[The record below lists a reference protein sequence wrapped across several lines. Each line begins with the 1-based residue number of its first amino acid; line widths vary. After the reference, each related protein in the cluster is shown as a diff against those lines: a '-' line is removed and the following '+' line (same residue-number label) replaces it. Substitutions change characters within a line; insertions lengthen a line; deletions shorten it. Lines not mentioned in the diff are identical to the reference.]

1 VEESRE
7 QVNCVRTYAYRVAEG
22 LVYIYR
28 VLAPERAT
36 LSIMKRP
43 DGSWRRSEL
52 AGYKNSIVRKET
64 IRIID
69 TWLAA
74 HRISI

>member
-1 VEESRE
+1 
-7 QVNCVRTYAYRVAEG
+7 
-22 LVYIYR
+22 
-28 VLAPERAT
+28 
-36 LSIMKRP
+36 MKRP